1 MLHLKLRIAGDFD
14 YALQKDPDTERDS
27 SASAIALDGMLRLLQ
42 VLPSHD
48 RDRDRY
54 LKDAQNILY
63 QLTSSD
69 YLPDTDSP
77 EQSILRHGCYHHP
90 QALNPGKGID
100 DNGLI
105 WGDYYFVD
113 SLVNYQ
119 KLMNDV

>member
-1 MLHLKLRIAGDFD
+1 MRIAGDFD

-48 RDRDRY
+48 SDRDRY

-63 QLTSSD
+63 PLTTSD

-77 EQSILRHGCYHHP
+77 EQSILVMVVTIIHKRSI
-90 QALNPGKGID
+90 QARESMIMG
-100 DNGLI
+100 
-105 WGDYYFVD
+105 
-113 SLVNYQ
+113 
-119 KLMNDV
+119 